1 MSVMAPQFNG
11 RVVAGRYQ
19 LGPRRGSGVDAAGFD
34 AFDLVDQRVVA
45 IKVVHPDLSSAEGF
59 ERAFRLAAEHGASV
73 RHPNIAEIYDWG
85 ADQWNQRKAM
95 YVVVEHLGGG
105 SLREYLDRG
114 RTLSPSQA
122 LVVGLDACKAL
133 DVIHRQGLVHGDIRP
148 STLVFGDDERLRVT
162 DVGFGNVVGDALW
175 AERAHVSNALAMY
188 ASPELAEFGVHG
200 PRGDVYAL
208 CLTMLES
215 MKGSV
220 PFAGDS
226 TVATLSNRVG
236 RLMPVSADLGPLAA
250 VLERAGRPLPED
262 RYSAAEFGRA
272 LVQAAEK
279 LPRPVP
285 ISLPNVGLFGDP
297 SNSMT
302 RPQLPPPVPAAAP
315 VAAPA
320 PETTVYVPAPGEM
333 VPMNGRPPSAVE
345 VEEAPEERRHR
356 ARWLIPIVLVLL
368 AIAGGVAYF
377 ATRDRTHTYQVPH
390 LAGLTE
396 AEALNQIS
404 GFNWDTVVT
413 REPSEVVPQG
423 VVLRTQP
430 DEATKLEQN
439 KPFTLVVSNGPA
451 PRPLPELVGMTLD
464 QATASLQQLGLVL
477 QEGHPVFD
485 ETVPA
490 GTVISW
496 MVPDQPG
503 LKAGGTVTPKTT
515 VQVVLSAGPEPR
527 VVPDLTGITVDEATA
542 TLQPL
547 GLVIA
552 QLEPEFSD
560 TVASGSIIR
569 QDLPKGSSV
578 DRGAVVSV
586 VVSKGQDLVA
596 VPPLG
601 GLTLQQ
607 ATDTLTA
614 AGLAVGT
621 VSGNPA
627 GVVVGGQHQGVDVL
641 PGQQLVRGSVIDVTL
656 A

>member
-1 MSVMAPQFNG
+1 MAVMAPQFNG

-19 LGPRRGSGVDAAGFD
+19 LGPRRGSGVDAAVFD

-59 ERAFRLAAEHGASV
+59 ERAFRLAAEQGASI

-200 PRGDVYAL
+200 PKGDVYAL

-279 LPRPVP
+279 LPRPAP

-333 VPMNGRPPSAVE
+333 VPMNGRSPSAVD
-345 VEEAPEERRHR
+345 VEEAPQERRHR

-368 AIAGGVAYF
+368 AIAGGVAYV

-413 REPSEVVPQG
+413 HEPSEVVPQG

-527 VVPDLTGITVDEATA
+527 VVPDLTGMTVDEATA

-552 QLEPEFSD
+552 QLEPEFSE

-627 GVVVGGQHQGVDVL
+627 GVVVGAQHQGVDVL
-641 PGQQLVRGSVIDVTL
+641 PGQQLTRGSTIDITL

>member
-1 MSVMAPQFNG
+1 
-11 RVVAGRYQ
+11 
-19 LGPRRGSGVDAAGFD
+19 
-34 AFDLVDQRVVA
+34 
-45 IKVVHPDLSSAEGF
+45 
-59 ERAFRLAAEHGASV
+59 
-73 RHPNIAEIYDWG
+73 
-85 ADQWNQRKAM
+85 
-95 YVVVEHLGGG
+95 
-105 SLREYLDRG
+105 
-114 RTLSPSQA
+114 
-122 LVVGLDACKAL
+122 
-133 DVIHRQGLVHGDIRP
+133 
-148 STLVFGDDERLRVT
+148 
-162 DVGFGNVVGDALW
+162 
-175 AERAHVSNALAMY
+175 
-188 ASPELAEFGVHG
+188 
-200 PRGDVYAL
+200 
-208 CLTMLES
+208 
-215 MKGSV
+215 MKGAV

-279 LPRPVP
+279 LPRPAP

-297 SNSMT
+297 SNSMP
-302 RPQLPPPVPAAAP
+302 RPTLPPPVAAAAP
-315 VAAPA
+315 VPPPA

-333 VPMNGRPPSAVE
+333 VMSNGATPSEVH
-345 VEEAPEERRHR
+345 VEEVPEERRHLG
-356 ARWLIPIVLVLL
+356 RWLILVVLL
-368 AIAGGVAYF
+368 LAAIAGGVAYF
-377 ATRDRTHTYQVPH
+377 ATRDRTHTYQVPN

-404 GFNWDTVVT
+404 GFDWDTVVT
-413 REPSEVVPQG
+413 RESSEEVPQG
-423 VVLRTQP
+423 AVIRTEPAEGTQ
-430 DEATKLEQN
+430 LEQN
-439 KPFTLVVSNGPA
+439 KPFALFVSTGPA
-451 PRPLPELVGMTLD
+451 PRPLPELVGLTLD
-464 QATASLQQLGLVL
+464 QATAALTQLGLVL
-477 QEGHPVFD
+477 QQGDPVFD

-490 GTVISW
+490 GTVVSW

-527 VVPDLTGITVDEATA
+527 VVPDLTGTTVEQATA

-547 GLVIA
+547 GLVLA

-560 TVASGSIIR
+560 SVAAGSIIR

-621 VSGNPA
+621 VGGNPA
-627 GVVVGGQHQGVDVL
+627 GVVIGAQHQGIDVL
-641 PGQQLVRGSVIDVTL
+641 PAQQLVRGSVIDITL